1 MAVAEAIYGLAE
13 IECPHDYG
21 ALIQQTVFQW
31 MGENALLGPCIILRQ
46 DAAERC
52 NLAEQ

>member
-1 MAVAEAIYGLAE
+1 MAYKIQSEKKYHRKEALEVDIS
-13 IECPHDYG
+13 
-21 ALIQQTVFQW
+21 QW

-52 NLAEQ
+52 NLAEE